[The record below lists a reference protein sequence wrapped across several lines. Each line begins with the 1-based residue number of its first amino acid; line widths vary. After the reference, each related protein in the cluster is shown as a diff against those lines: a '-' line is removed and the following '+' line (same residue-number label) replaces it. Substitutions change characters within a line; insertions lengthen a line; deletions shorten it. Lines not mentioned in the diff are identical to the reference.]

1 MRRRQPLTKPS
12 SAKPQTRATPLTR
25 PRPTKHP
32 LPRTKQQPTRT
43 RHLLPSSPFPT
54 STNAKRPL
62 AVAITGGIG
71 AGKSAALEAF
81 ARHGAATRSSDE
93 IVHGLL
99 RSDPDVRR
107 ELVERFGPEVIG
119 SDGVDRAEVARIVFN
134 DPEQLDW
141 LEELLHPRVVQ
152 DHSAWREQLA
162 EGPDPPAVTV
172 TEVPLL
178 YETGGNVRFDVVV
191 VITAPPDVRAG
202 RRPIADG
209 RERRLLPEEEKIRLA
224 DYAYV
229 NDGTLAE
236 LDAFVA
242 GVMAD
247 LAK

>member
-1 MRRRQPLTKPS
+1 V
-12 SAKPQTRATPLTR
+12 
-25 PRPTKHP
+25 RPTKRRP
-32 LPRTKQQPTRT
+32 PP
-43 RHLLPSSPFPT
+43 SPFPT

-93 IVHGLL
+93 IVHRLL
-99 RSDPDVRR
+99 RSDPDIRR

-119 SDGVDRAEVARIVFN
+119 SDGPDRAAIARIVFN

-141 LEELLHPRVVQ
+141 LEELLHPKVVQ
-152 DHSAWREQLA
+152 DHSAWRQELA

-178 YETGGNVRFDVVV
+178 YETGGETRFDVVV
-191 VITAPPDVRAG
+191 VITAPADLRAK
-202 RRPIADG
+202 RRPIADE
-209 RERRLLPEEEKIRLA
+209 REQRLLPEDEKARLG

-247 LAK
+247 LVP

>member
-1 MRRRQPLTKPS
+1 M
-12 SAKPQTRATPLTR
+12 
-25 PRPTKHP
+25 
-32 LPRTKQQPTRT
+32 

-93 IVHGLL
+93 IVHELL
-99 RSDPDVRR
+99 RSDPEVRR
-107 ELVERFGPEVIG
+107 QLVERFGPEIVG
-119 SDGVDRAEVARIVFN
+119 RDGADRVEVARIVFN
-134 DPEQLDW
+134 DPVQLDW
-141 LEELLHPRVVQ
+141 LEELLHPRVVLE
-152 DHSAWREQLA
+152 HSAWRRQVI

-178 YETGGNVRFDVVV
+178 YETGGDKRFDIVV
-191 VITAPPDVRAG
+191 VITAPPDVRAE
-202 RRPIADG
+202 RRPPIGDE
-209 RERRLLPEEEKIRLA
+209 RERRLLPEDEKVRRA

-229 NDGTLAE
+229 NDGTPAD

-247 LAK
+247 LGT

>member
-1 MRRRQPLTKPS
+1 VSQS
-12 SAKPQTRATPLTR
+12 TR
-25 PRPTKHP
+25 PLPTKYP
-32 LPRTKQQPTRT
+32 LPP
-43 RHLLPSSPFPT
+43 SPFPT

-93 IVHGLL
+93 IVHRLL
-99 RSDPDVRR
+99 RSDPEVRR

-119 SDGVDRAEVARIVFN
+119 DEGADRAAVARIVFN

-141 LEELLHPRVVQ
+141 LEELLHPRVVR
-152 DHSAWREQLA
+152 DHSAWRERLA
-162 EGPDPPAVTV
+162 EGADPPAVTV

-178 YETGGNVRFDVVV
+178 YETGGDKRFDVVV
-191 VITAPPDVRAG
+191 VITAPPDVRAK
-202 RRPIADG
+202 RRPVADE
-209 RERRLLPEEEKIRLA
+209 RELRLLPDEEKVELA

-247 LAK
+247 LVP

>member
-1 MRRRQPLTKPS
+1 V
-12 SAKPQTRATPLTR
+12 
-25 PRPTKHP
+25 RPTKRRP
-32 LPRTKQQPTRT
+32 PP
-43 RHLLPSSPFPT
+43 SPFPT

-93 IVHGLL
+93 IVHRLL
-99 RSDPDVRR
+99 RSDPEIRR
-107 ELVERFGPEVIG
+107 ELVERFGPEVMG
-119 SDGVDRAEVARIVFN
+119 RDGPDRAAIARIVFN

-141 LEELLHPRVVQ
+141 LEELLHPKVVQ
-152 DHSAWREQLA
+152 DHSAWRQELA

-178 YETGGNVRFDVVV
+178 YETGGEKRFDVVV
-191 VITAPPDVRAG
+191 VITAPADLRAK
-202 RRPIADG
+202 RRPIADE
-209 RERRLLPEEEKIRLA
+209 REQRLLPEDEKARLG

-247 LAK
+247 LVP

>member
-1 MRRRQPLTKPS
+1 MKSIRV
-12 SAKPQTRATPLTR
+12 
-25 PRPTKHP
+25 RPTKRRP
-32 LPRTKQQPTRT
+32 PP
-43 RHLLPSSPFPT
+43 SPFPT

-93 IVHGLL
+93 IVHRLL
-99 RSDPDVRR
+99 RSDPDIRR
-107 ELVERFGPEVIG
+107 ELLERFGPEVIG
-119 SDGVDRAEVARIVFN
+119 SDGPDRAAIARIVFN

-141 LEELLHPRVVQ
+141 LEELLHPKVVQ
-152 DHSAWREQLA
+152 DHSAWRQELA

-178 YETGGNVRFDVVV
+178 YETGGETRFDVVV
-191 VITAPPDVRAG
+191 VITAPADVRAK
-202 RRPIADG
+202 RRPIADE
-209 RERRLLPEEEKIRLA
+209 REKRLLPEDEKTRLG

-229 NDGTLAE
+229 NDGTLEE

-247 LAK
+247 LVP